1 MADKTTGGLAAVTEA
16 PIGSLPGIVDLYD
29 DTLLPVEQQG
39 EARHMTGLQWK
50 RYAQVGVSQYVE
62 SARQSAQ
69 DAAESAA
76 SASESAQDA
85 AESAVSASGSAAS
98 AANSAQTAQQY
109 SGNPAKPINGTW
121 WVWNAAGGGYEDTG
135 TSSVLTPN
143 RTYSSIA
150 EMEADYPNTNK
161 NDIAMIQGSPE
172 VDDTAKIYINTGTQW
187 VYLADLSGI
196 QGPSGPQGVQ
206 GETGPQGNV
215 GPQGPQGIQGP
226 QGPEGPM
233 GPSGVAVSASGIFA
247 FNVNDAGHLI
257 LSYANG
263 DNPPDAR
270 IGEDGHLYFTLWGS

>member
-98 AANSAQTAQQY
+98 AANSAQTAQLY
-109 SGNPAKPINGTW
+109 SGRPAKPINGTW
-121 WVWNAAGGGYEDTG
+121 WVWNAASGDYEDTG

-143 RTYSSIA
+143 RTYSSIV
-150 EMEADYPNTNK
+150 EMEADYQNTSK
-161 NDIAMIQGSPE
+161 NDIAIIQGSPE
-172 VDDTAKIYINTGTQW
+172 VDDTAKIYINDGVQW

-196 QGPSGPQGVQ
+196 QGPRGQQGTR
-206 GETGPQGNV
+206 GEAGPQGNV

-226 QGPEGPM
+226 QGPEGPR
-233 GPSGVAVSASGIFA
+233 GASGVAVSASGIFA
-247 FNVNDAGHLI
+247 FNVNDTGHLI

-270 IGEDGHLYFTLWGS
+270 IGEDGHLYFTL